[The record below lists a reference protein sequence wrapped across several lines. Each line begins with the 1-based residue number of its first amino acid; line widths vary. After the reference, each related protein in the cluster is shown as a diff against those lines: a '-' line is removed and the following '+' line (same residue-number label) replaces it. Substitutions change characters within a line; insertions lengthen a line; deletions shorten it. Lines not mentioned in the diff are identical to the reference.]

1 MLGRLF
7 KYEIKATSKI
17 LVPIYIAFIAITAIS
32 RISIELQVDKNSPL
46 YFISD
51 IGFLIFM
58 LSAMTIF
65 VATAIVIVWRFY
77 RNTSSDEGYLLFTLP
92 VKTDYIIISE
102 FLCAFLWSIVMSVVV
117 VIGIFLMIFNSNIG
131 GITINFPYFK
141 EFFSSLNF
149 DGGKVIFIMLLDM
162 TISTLAEIMAI
173 YCAISLASL
182 FKKYRLMLSVLFYIG
197 LVIITNTL
205 DILVI
210 RIITHNFIPQ
220 TETISETYDTA
231 TFAEAWNSLIVPSLV
246 SEQVIIDLIF
256 LITITVVEYFIVR
269 KILRKHL
276 NIC

>member
-117 VIGIFLMIFNSNIG
+117 VIGIFLMIFNSNVG

-162 TISTLAEIMAI
+162 TIFTLAEIMAI

>member
-117 VIGIFLMIFNSNIG
+117 VIGIFLMIFNSNVG

>member
-77 RNTSSDEGYLLFTLP
+77 RNTSSYEGYLLFTLP

-117 VIGIFLMIFNSNIG
+117 VIGIFLMIFNSNVG

>member
-117 VIGIFLMIFNSNIG
+117 VIGIFLMIFNSNVG

-210 RIITHNFIPQ
+210 RIITHNFIQQ
-220 TETISETYDTA
+220 TKTISYDTA